1 MKKSILIMVTI
12 ILSTN
17 LLNSQVTFDT
27 SIPGGISL
35 IKLHNNGFKYKQYGA
50 NVITLYNLNNTVYK
64 TINIP
69 TQSVAPNSVGY
80 ISENLFDLD
89 NNIEFAVYYL
99 TNGAPT
105 TKGYFYIYN
114 EDGSTL
120 FYENSVSLTQPISVT
135 VPNIF
140 DNTQIVYYT
149 SSGAKLK
156 LNMENGNTNIYNIPG
171 TLLCNDCSSNI
182 VSYVSN
188 PNSSTNPTFETYP
201 NPSSDFTKIKYTLPD
216 NVNKGEIIIYD
227 IYGKEIKKYS
237 VTNTFDNI
245 TLSNE
250 DLPSGTYL
258 YLLKANNYSSTKKV
272 IVIK

>member
-1 MKKSILIMVTI
+1 MKKSILILVTI
-12 ILSTN
+12 IFSVYQS
-17 LLNSQVTFDT
+17 NSQVTFDT
-27 SIPGGISL
+27 SIPGGVSL
-35 IKLHNNGFKYKQYGA
+35 IKLHNNGYKYKQYAA
-50 NVITLYNLNNTVYK
+50 NTITLYNLNNTVYK

-69 TQSVAPNSVGY
+69 TQSVAPNSIGY

-89 NNIEFAVYYL
+89 NDIEFAVYYL
-99 TNGAPT
+99 TDGTLP

-120 FYENSVSLTQPISVT
+120 FYKDSVSLTQPISVT

-171 TLLCNDCSSNI
+171 TLMCNYCPSDI
-182 VSYVSN
+182 VSFVTN
-188 PNSSTNPTFETYP
+188 PNSSNNLTFETYP
-201 NPSSDFTKIKYTLPD
+201 NPSNDFTKIKYTLPE
-216 NVNKGEIIIYD
+216 NANKGEIIIYD

-237 VTNTFDNI
+237 ITNAFDNI